1 MPLFITFEG
10 GEGSGKSEQAMAL
23 YRRLF
28 KMNVPAVLTHEPGV
42 TQLGRKI
49 SFWLKWKQNLEINPT
64 TELLLF
70 NASRSQILSEFIRPA
85 LEEGKVVICD
95 RYFDSTTAYQGY
107 GRRLDIKNVQAANLL
122 GSGGVTPD
130 VTILLDVPSEAGFN
144 RKNGEKADRI
154 EKEDI
159 EFHKRVRAGYLKMA
173 AADPKRWVVIDS
185 TMTKGNVER
194 AVWKKISHLF
204 ESNNK

>member
-49 SFWLKWKQNLEINPT
+49 SFWLKWKQNLKITPT
-64 TELLLF
+64 AELLLF
-70 NASRSQILSEFIRPA
+70 NASRSQIVSEFIRPA
-85 LEEGKVVICD
+85 LDEGKVVICD

-107 GRRLDIKNVQAANLL
+107 GRGLDLKDVKAANML
-122 GSGGVTPD
+122 GSGGLTPN

-144 RKNGEKADRI
+144 RKNDKKADRI
-154 EKEDI
+154 EQEDI
-159 EFHKRVRAGYLKMA
+159 EFHKRVRNGYLNMA
-173 AADPKRWVVIDS
+173 AENPKRWITIDG
-185 TMTKGNVER
+185 TMTKGNVEQ

-204 ESNNK
+204 EVNSK